1 MKFDLLIFDFDG
13 TLSDTQKTIVT
24 AKREAAT
31 TLGIRMASDAEFIS
45 TIGLSAGDGFR
56 KVYPEMTEEEVAN
69 GVKVYR
75 QIFNRVK
82 EEIPPTLFAGVKET
96 LASLKEQ
103 GVTLTIASSRNNPS
117 LYLLLER
124 LGIKEYF
131 SYIVG
136 GDDIEHFKPHPEA
149 VLKTLAD
156 LKVSPERALVVGDMP
171 VDIGMGKG
179 AGTFTCGVTFGNSCR
194 EDLLEAGADY
204 VVDTF
209 PEILNL

>member
-45 TIGLSAGDGFR
+45 TIGLSAEDGFR

-69 GVKVYR
+69 GVQVYR

-96 LASLKEQ
+96 LAALKEQ
-103 GVTLTIASSRNNPS
+103 GITLTIASSRNNPS

-124 LGIKEYF
+124 LGIKEY
-131 SYIVG
+131 
-136 GDDIEHFKPHPEA
+136 
-149 VLKTLAD
+149 LT
-156 LKVSPERALVVGDMP
+156 R
-171 VDIGMGKG
+171 
-179 AGTFTCGVTFGNSCR
+179 CR
-194 EDLLEAGADY
+194 
-204 VVDTF
+204 V
-209 PEILNL
+209 

>member
-45 TIGLSAGDGFR
+45 TIGLSAEDGFR

-103 GVTLTIASSRNNPS
+103 GITLTIASSRNNPS

-124 LGIKEYF
+124 LGIREYF

-156 LKVSPERALVVGDMP
+156 LKIAPERALVVGDMP

-179 AGTFTCGVTFGNSCR
+179 AGTYTCGVTFGNSCR
-194 EDLLEAGADY
+194 EDLLAAGADY